1 MRCCTSDFLNYA
13 TQLLK
18 GYGETRNR
26 KIYAMRL
33 LGAKRFSL
41 SADLEG
47 FVLIFNCL
55 PNKYLGL
62 ERQI

>member
-47 FVLIFNCL
+47 FIFN
-55 PNKYLGL
+55 
-62 ERQI
+62 I